1 MKKITIFLPLF
12 ILSLALMTNLY
23 SQGNSDNEAYE
34 LIINTEGLDGNQIYL
49 LKRAGSAFEI
59 SDSAIL
65 NKTGNTSF
73 KGRLE
78 FPEILYLNI
87 DKDQKYISVFAE
99 NSSISI
105 KPDFNS
111 PEKTQIQGSSIQKEF
126 ENYQAMVAS
135 FADSQK
141 QLYADYNEAKTQG
154 DEEKINQIIAK
165 SEELSDKEAKMK
177 IDFINTHRESILS
190 PMIIQKELLFSIS
203 LEELKDMVQSLDKA
217 LDNSIYVKEL
227 KSRIYLMESVSIGKK
242 YIDFELPTPEGGTL
256 KLSDIVGENI
266 LLLDFWAS
274 WCGPCRRE
282 NPNVVATYKEFHD
295 KGFDV
300 LGVSLDKDKT
310 NWLKAIDDDNLV
322 WHHVSDLKYWNSA
335 AAKLYG
341 VNSIP
346 HTILLDKNGV
356 IIAKNLRGDA
366 LKEKLIELLD

>member
-1 MKKITIFLPLF
+1 VC
-12 ILSLALMTNLY
+12 LS
-23 SQGNSDNEAYE
+23 
-34 LIINTEGLDGNQIYL
+34 
-49 LKRAGSAFEI
+49 
-59 SDSAIL
+59 
-65 NKTGNTSF
+65 
-73 KGRLE
+73 
-78 FPEILYLNI
+78 
-87 DKDQKYISVFAE
+87 
-99 NSSISI
+99 
-105 KPDFNS
+105 
-111 PEKTQIQGSSIQKEF
+111 
-126 ENYQAMVAS
+126 
-135 FADSQK
+135 
-141 QLYADYNEAKTQG
+141 
-154 DEEKINQIIAK
+154 
-165 SEELSDKEAKMK
+165 
-177 IDFINTHRESILS
+177 
-190 PMIIQKELLFSIS
+190 
-203 LEELKDMVQSLDKA
+203 
-217 LDNSIYVKEL
+217 
-227 KSRIYLMESVSIGKK
+227 GKK
-242 YIDFELPTPEGGTL
+242 YIDFELPTPEGETL